1 MSHIEK
7 ITFEG
12 GNRVEKIN
20 KKGFTLIELLAVIV
34 ILAIIALITTPM
46 IMNTIE
52 EARKQAFLDSAY
64 GIIEAGEYFYTE
76 NIMNDVVQTQERY
89 DFEVKNKQFVYG
101 KDNTKTLSFKGKVP
115 KTGMLQIHTDGKTAI
130 AICND
135 TYCACKSISEFK
147 VTLKESNC
155 NIDKVT
161 GEISDAIVK
170 DGTPVGTVISYI
182 TGTTAPDGYLI
193 CDGSSYQISDYP
205 NLAEAIKNGLGSYN
219 YYGGDGV
226 STFAVPDLRGEFL
239 RGTGTNSHTNTVL
252 GVNEGSGGNVGAH
265 QEATPIRQIDMSV
278 TSNQVLIRTFNQK
291 NFSQLNVLDAY
302 VEENAYVRLTGT
314 ITNETGSTAVYTSRP
329 TNTSVLYCIK
339 Y

>member
-1 MSHIEK
+1 M
-7 ITFEG
+7 
-12 GNRVEKIN
+12 
-20 KKGFTLIELLAVIV
+20 KKRGFTLIELLAVIV
-34 ILAIIALITTPM
+34 ILAIIALITVPM
-46 IMNTIE
+46 VMNTIE

-76 NIMNDVVQTQERY
+76 NIMNNMDQIQERY
-89 DFEVKNKQFVYG
+89 DFEVKNKKFVYQR
-101 KDNTKTLSFKGKVP
+101 DNTKALSFKGKVP
-115 KTGMLQIHTDGKTAI
+115 KIGMLQIYTNGKTAI

-135 TYCACKSISEFK
+135 AYCACKSSSELK

-155 NIDKVT
+155 NIDKET
-161 GEISDAIVK
+161 GEISATTTK
-170 DGTPVGTVISYI
+170 DGTPPGTVISYI
-182 TGTTAPDGYLI
+182 VGNTAPDGYLI

-239 RGTGTNSHTNTVL
+239 RGTGTNSHSNQGSGAAVGQHQDATKQPFIGYNSRKDLWTPSSINSGNVAPTNVDKTEIGSTTGFYWSANGTFTDN
-252 GVNEGSGGNVGAH
+252 GVN
-265 QEATPIRQIDMSV
+265 
-278 TSNQVLIRTFNQK
+278 TF
-291 NFSQLNVLDAY
+291 
-302 VEENAYVRLTGT
+302 
-314 ITNETGSTAVYTSRP
+314 TSRP